1 MTLQQHLQANAAR
14 IEAEA
19 REYAQTYRMP
29 LERALDEVAGEYAQG
44 WHEARDNARYEPLPH
59 PGDCCERLY

>member
-1 MTLQQHLQANAAR
+1 MTLQQHLQVNAAR

-29 LERALDEVAGEYAQG
+29 LEQARREVADEYAQG
-44 WHEARDNARYEPLPH
+44 WHEERDNARYEALPH
-59 PGDCCERLY
+59 PGDYCERLY